1 MKSNLIRDNDLV
13 KVKVIRN
20 KVELHNINTCNKTA
34 SIRRIGGGRHVNVR
48 TGEVVE
54 ETKYI
59 KRGDCL
65 YYLLQSNLRLQD
77 LIKENTIDTDH
88 ILLITL
94 TYAESALNIKKVN
107 EDFKVFM
114 KWLRRNITEFGEI
127 EYISTIELNDKKT
140 SYHIHAIL
148 FFNESAKKV
157 KIDKETIKNKAW
169 QKGFSRIT
177 APKRNRDVYFYLT
190 PHLSNEV
197 NDKNSHMHKKAL
209 LQMELPAGQNLY
221 RCSKGIKK
229 PTIHTDTYENIQK
242 YLKEN
247 DYDFENEKIYL
258 NPMQSHNGNN
268 LYYCKESY
276 IKKEDKPSYG
286 LGKRTPI

>member
-1 MKSNLIRDNDLV
+1 MLKLGEDKMKSNLIRDNDLV

-114 KWLRRNITEFGEI
+114 KWLRRNITEFGTI
-127 EYISTIELNDKKT
+127 EYISTVALHSDKT

-148 FFNESAKKV
+148 FFNESTKSV
-157 KIDKETIKNKAW
+157 FIPYETIKKAW
-169 QKGFSRIT
+169 QRGCSSVGK
-177 APKRNRDVYFYLT
+177 PKRNKDVYFYLT

-197 NDKNSHMHKKAL
+197 TDKNSHMHKNAI

-221 RCSKGIKK
+221 HCSKGIKK
-229 PTIHTDTYENIQK
+229 PTIHTDTYENIKK

-247 DYDFENEKIYL
+247 SYELENEQIYL
-258 NPMQSHNGNN
+258 NPMKAHRGNN
-268 LYYCKESY
+268 LYYCRETYEK
-276 IKKEDKPSYG
+276 
-286 LGKRTPI
+286 